1 MARQISRQDFEAR
14 FPERV
19 PDKPTLRDAM
29 GFMQDTVAFNGIYAD
44 LRRAGLTHEAATI
57 AAQRAI
63 TGEVRST
70 NPLPENDNNRAIAG
84 LPPQGAIPEEQRV
97 AQLTP
102 EQIQQYQALQQRLT
116 QPRVQQVGGGSPAEA
131 VLQSRILQMLA
142 SQEQTPQPTPPP
154 VQLPRAVTPQEYEQM
169 VLQLQSVT
177 RRNGRFASPYKVTN
191 PPSAEILAAEAL
203 PRVELRGDLPGVGG
217 SPDQLP
223 LNLSLPLP
231 SASVEPAPAA
241 TTEKPVSRL
250 AQLQDAVEN
259 AVNQSPEWA
268 QSGLRLAGRW
278 TLPALAGLAGF
289 SALALLTGPEQ
300 RSSAPQEQQGA
311 GPEIPATVS

>member
-14 FPERV
+14 FPQRL
-19 PDKPTLRDAM
+19 PDEPVLRDAM
-29 GFMQDTVAFNGIYAD
+29 GFMRDTVAFNGIYAD
-44 LRRAGLTHEAATI
+44 LRRAGLTHEDATI

-84 LPPQGAIPEEQRV
+84 LPPQGVIPEEQRI

-102 EQIQQYQALQQRLT
+102 EQVLQYQAIQQRLT
-116 QPRVQQVGGGSPAEA
+116 QPRVQQVSGESSAAA
-131 VLQSRILQMLA
+131 V
-142 SQEQTPQPTPPP
+142 E
-154 VQLPRAVTPQEYEQM
+154 
-169 VLQLQSVT
+169 
-177 RRNGRFASPYKVTN
+177 K
-191 PPSAEILAAEAL
+191 SA
-203 PRVELRGDLPGVGG
+203 
-217 SPDQLP
+217 
-223 LNLSLPLP
+223 
-231 SASVEPAPAA
+231 
-241 TTEKPVSRL
+241 SRL

-300 RSSAPQEQQGA
+300 RSYEPQEQQGDA
-311 GPEIPATVS
+311 ISDPVVTR